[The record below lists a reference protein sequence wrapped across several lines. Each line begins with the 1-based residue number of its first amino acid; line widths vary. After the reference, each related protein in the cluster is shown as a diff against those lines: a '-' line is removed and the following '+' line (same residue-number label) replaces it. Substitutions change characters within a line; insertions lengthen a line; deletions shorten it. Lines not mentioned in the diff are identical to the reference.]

1 MTPGT
6 PRGFNLANMPPYF
19 NGGNVPGNF
28 QGMPGGN
35 FGGFMEG
42 VNQPGFNGLMAG
54 DGAGMHGHGHHHQPG
69 AMRRGG
75 GRYSHRSG
83 PYDRRGGGGNRGG
96 SHNNY
101 GRLSPLRGIPGM
113 LGSGG
118 RMQAGGGGNIPY
130 IPHGHPAAAALFSQ
144 GGGGGPGGGPGGFPD
159 GGSGQAMGPR
169 EAVQGRSLKSYE
181 DLDAVGNSG
190 SGELNY

>member
-28 QGMPGGN
+28 QGMSGGN
-35 FGGFMEG
+35 FGGFMG
-42 VNQPGFNGLMAG
+42 VNQPGFNGMMAG
-54 DGAGMHGHGHHHQPG
+54 DGSGMHHHQPG

-75 GRYSHRSG
+75 GRYNNHRSG
-83 PYDRRGGGGNRGG
+83 PYDRRGGNRGG
-96 SHNNY
+96 NNNY
-101 GRLSPLRGIPGM
+101 GRLSPIRGVPNM

-118 RMQAGGGGNIPY
+118 RMQSGGGGGGIPY
-130 IPHGHPAAAALFSQ
+130 IPHGHPAAATLLQ
-144 GGGGGPGGGPGGFPD
+144 NGPGFPD
-159 GGSGQAMGPR
+159 GGSGQQTMGPR